1 VSAQPSR
8 RRGSAA
14 PPARKSVSASVRL
27 DVVTHARVAA
37 AAALAGV
44 DRSTWINRAIETAL
58 KGIVVFDR
66 TKGPD
71 HVDLACSEESADA
84 A

>member
-1 VSAQPSR
+1 
-8 RRGSAA
+8 
-14 PPARKSVSASVRL
+14 
-27 DVVTHARVAA
+27 
-37 AAALAGV
+37 V

-71 HVDLACSEESADA
+71 HVDLAYSEESADA

>member
-1 VSAQPSR
+1 MAAQPSR

-27 DVVTHARVAA
+27 DVATHARVAA

-44 DRSTWINRAIETAL
+44 DRSTWINQAITDAL
-58 KGIVVFDR
+58 QARLCTGQW
-66 TKGPD
+66 
-71 HVDLACSEESADA
+71 E
-84 A
+84 